1 MSSQYYYFV
10 SGLPRITV
18 DDTKLILSPQ
28 QFLEQAETQLGASD
42 ALLLKFM
49 RLDADL
55 DTLLDVL
62 YKQDAEQRPLGAYS
76 RQWWEGFPGLV
87 KQKLENRDFTIPAP
101 YDEVPAFVAQSI
113 GKAIGAEE
121 FPSRLALKHE
131 LLQGLYSEAA
141 DSANGFVRDWYQHE
155 RLTRNILLAING
167 RKHELDHTTWLIG
180 EDDITQKLATSKA
193 ADFGIGKDLEL
204 WEALNRAY
212 EQNNVLY
219 RERAYDVIRWKWIDS
234 RNFFQ
239 YFNIDK
245 VLGYYAQLCILSRW
259 LELNV
264 ESGGEVFFDTLN
276 KLQNSFSF
284 PAEFNIKQKNK

>member
-18 DDTKLILSPQ
+18 DDTKLTTSPQ
-28 QFLEQAETQLGASD
+28 QFLEQAETQLGAAD

-62 YKQDAEQRPLGAYS
+62 YKQDGEQRPLGAYP
-76 RQWWEGFPGLV
+76 RQWWEGFPGV
-87 KQKLENRDFTIPAP
+87 VNQKLENRDFTIPAP

-113 GKAIGAEE
+113 GTAMSAEE

-141 DSANGFVRDWYQHE
+141 DSANGFVREWYQHE
-155 RLTRNILLAING
+155 RLMRNILLAING
-167 RKHELDHTTWLIG
+167 RKHELDYSPWLIG
-180 EDDITQKLATSKA
+180 DDEITQKLATSKA
-193 ADFGIGKDLEL
+193 TDFGIGKDLEL

-245 VLGYYAQLCILSRW
+245 VLGYYVQLCILSRW
-259 LELNV
+259 LELSV
-264 ESGGEVFFDTLN
+264 EAGGEVFFDTLN